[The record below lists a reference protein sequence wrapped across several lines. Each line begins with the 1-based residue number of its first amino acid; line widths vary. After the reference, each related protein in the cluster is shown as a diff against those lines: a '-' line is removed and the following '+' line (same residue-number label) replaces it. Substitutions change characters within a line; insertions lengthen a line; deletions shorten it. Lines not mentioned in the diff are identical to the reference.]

1 MWENELAE
9 RRAMGGDLY
18 FHRPRTQVLQ
28 TWEQTG
34 FSNKLGPDHI
44 FPTKRQALHT
54 IIGKLSPDICAQC
67 RARIFEECASRPG
80 ASAHDAVNAD
90 AASTPQPQPQP
101 CATAA
106 AH

>member
-1 MWENELAE
+1 MSELLVEYEAPV
-9 RRAMGGDLY
+9 RFVVFLFALA
-18 FHRPRTQVLQ
+18 VLQ

-54 IIGKLSPDICAQC
+54 IIGKLSPEICAQC
-67 RARIFEECASRPG
+67 RVRIFEECASRPG
-80 ASAHDAVNAD
+80 ASAHDAVNAV
-90 AASTPQPQPQP
+90 AASSAPRPGA

-106 AH
+106 AR